1 MAAGKYDFSIEQGSS
16 FRIDFIYKD
25 SNKNPVDLTN
35 WCAQLIWKTERYES
49 KVVTSV
55 NSSDTIQVS
64 DPSLLVKD
72 GFITGHNIPVN
83 TSIVEFSGSVAK
95 LSNNVT
101 LSAGSTIYFE
111 PVTYKYKSSN
121 TDYTDYTFSVGANG
135 RISLIL
141 PANTTNT
148 FGFSKA
154 KYDLDLE
161 SPNDWSAG
169 GDKHIARI
177 LYGNI
182 SIAKRYSA
190 SNTQGVCS

>member
-1 MAAGKYDFSIEQGSS
+1 MSAANYNFNIEQGTAFVIS
-16 FRIDFIYKD
+16 FEYRNDANDII
-25 SNKNPVDLTN
+25 NLTN

-121 TDYTDYTFSVGANG
+121 TDYTNYTFSVGANG

-182 SIAKRYSA
+182 NIVKRYSA
-190 SNTQGVCS
+190 SDTQDVCA